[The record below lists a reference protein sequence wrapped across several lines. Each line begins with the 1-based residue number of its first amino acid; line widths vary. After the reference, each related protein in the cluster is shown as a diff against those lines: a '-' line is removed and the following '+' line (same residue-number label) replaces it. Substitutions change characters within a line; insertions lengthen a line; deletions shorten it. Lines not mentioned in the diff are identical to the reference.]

1 MMPFE
6 TADIFTDRDKVIN
19 TEEDVS
25 KGDAMRARMSFLT
38 AQNSAVLN
46 QTQFA
51 DAKAGALMTILGLVA
66 IKGSAPVLVI
76 IQDPLEML
84 AMAIIIASI
93 GLCLATIMPRLV
105 GFTDDAVPARGNRF
119 TWLFLTM
126 PGYTDEAHGEWSRET
141 SFADMLNSIA
151 TSNMGASRILAKK
164 FQMLRHAFLVGF
176 VGCGLLLIASNN

>member
-1 MMPFE
+1 MPFE
-6 TADIFTDRDKVIN
+6 TADIFAEADKVIA

-38 AQNSAVLN
+38 AQNGAILT

-66 IKGSAPVLVI
+66 VKGSAPVLIV

-84 AMAIIIASI
+84 AMAIMILSI
-93 GLCLATIMPRLV
+93 GLCLATIMPRIV
-105 GFTDDAVPARGNRF
+105 GFTDDAVPPSSNRY

-126 PGYTDEAHGEWSRET
+126 PGYTDDMHGEWSRQT

-151 TSNMGASRILAKK
+151 ASNMGASRILAKK
-164 FQMLRHAFLVGF
+164 FQMLRHAFVVGF
-176 VGCGLLLIASNN
+176 FGSGLLLLASNT

>member
-6 TADIFTDRDKVIN
+6 TADVFMTSDQMIR

-38 AQNSAVLN
+38 AQNSAILN

-51 DAKAGALMTILGLVA
+51 DAKAGALMTILGLVTV
-66 IKGSAPVLVI
+66 KGTAPVLII

-84 AMAIIIASI
+84 AVAIMILSIA
-93 GLCLATIMPRLV
+93 LCLATIMPRLV
-105 GFTDDAVPARGNRF
+105 GFTNDAVPKANNRY

-126 PGYTDEAHGEWSRET
+126 PGYTDEMHGECSREG

-151 TSNMGASRILAKK
+151 ASNMGASRILARK
-164 FQMLRHAFLVGF
+164 FQMLRHAFLTGF
-176 VGCGLLLIASNN
+176 VGSGLLLLASNT

>member
-1 MMPFE
+1 MPFE

-38 AQNSAVLN
+38 AQNSAVLT

-66 IKGSAPVLVI
+66 IKGSAPVLVM

-105 GFTDDAVPARGNRF
+105 GFTDDAVPPQGNRF

-126 PGYTDEAHGEWSRET
+126 PGYTDEMHGEWSRET

-151 TSNMGASRILAKK
+151 ASNMGASRILAKK
-164 FQMLRHAFLVGF
+164 FEMLRRAFLVGF
-176 VGCGLLLIASNN
+176 VGSGLLLLASNT

>member
-1 MMPFE
+1 MPFE
-6 TADIFTDRDKVIN
+6 SADIFTDRDKVIN

-38 AQNSAVLN
+38 AQNSAVLT

-66 IKGSAPVLVI
+66 IKGSAPVLI
-76 IQDPLEML
+76 LIQDPLEML
-84 AMAIIIASI
+84 AMAVIIASI

-105 GFTDDAVPARGNRF
+105 GFSDEAVPAVGNRF

-126 PGYTDEAHGEWSRET
+126 PGYTDDMHGQWSRET
-141 SFADMLNSIA
+141 CFADMLNSIA
-151 TSNMGASRILAKK
+151 ASNMGASRILATK
-164 FQMLRHAFLVGF
+164 FQMLRRAFIVGF
-176 VGCGLLLIASNN
+176 VGSGLLLLASNT